1 MAAPNLPTGSNPQHV
16 PSVSAAQA
24 SPGKSAIC
32 HGTNHAMSDGVSDH
46 HLAFGYTLA
55 LFHLLI
61 HMQLISP
68 YVLVC

>member
-1 MAAPNLPTGSNPQHV
+1 
-16 PSVSAAQA
+16 
-24 SPGKSAIC
+24 
-32 HGTNHAMSDGVSDH
+32 MSDGVSDH